1 MISLILLLFVFFTFT
16 SCGEN
21 TEVPVT
27 PPGNIVDD
35 SGSTGK
41 PDNPDNPN
49 NPDNPDNPDDPN
61 NPDNPVNPGPVITE
75 VEFIVSL
82 TYNKK
87 TYIPEKDEVITV
99 IWADDYSQ
107 YTQTIGEDGFAKKV
121 LDGEFYVYLDNT
133 PKGYTY
139 DANIYVADNENP
151 VIEIELLKIAKVSK
165 GKGTALYSEYQLSS
179 EGTYRS
185 EIKKKN
191 QKVYYE
197 YQPKKSGYYV
207 IESFVNVYADMVN
220 PKVDIYTG
228 TFAAKYFSETLD
240 DGGKYLK
247 GGYTRNFKWVV
258 KLTQQELKN
267 VYTFAVFAD
276 SKTGEY
282 PVYVD
287 FRISYEGEYYKES
300 TLAKMME
307 AEEIKANTY
316 CMDCAKFLDSENT
329 PKVCPYCKSK
339 SITTS
344 TRTPDYK
351 STKYK
356 FINSD
361 HGTGSYYASFT
372 NGTGYLEGDDF
383 KYNEETGYWHVY
395 DHKTKTYGPVLCA
408 KITQPCAYYD
418 ESLNLIES
426 HGNKNLTVSNLTENY
441 KQFVEVQY
449 AAICNSDGVCY
460 VTNEMKEFL
469 QKFSVS
475 QRLFFDGNGFVES
488 SGVYA
493 IEEDQWLFACGWYE
507 EK

>member
-1 MISLILLLFVFFTFT
+1 MKVKRKIISIFIFLLMIFTFA
-16 SCGEN
+16 SCGTN
-21 TEVPVT
+21 TEVPVI
-27 PPGNIVDD
+27 PGGGIIDD
-35 SGSTGK
+35 DPTGSDNPDKPTDPNDPNNQNK
-41 PDNPDNPN
+41 PTDPDNPI
-49 NPDNPDNPDDPN
+49 
-61 NPDNPVNPGPVITE
+61 NPGPSVTE
-75 VEFIVSL
+75 VEFVVSL
-82 TYNKK
+82 IYNKK
-87 TYIPEKDEVITV
+87 LYVPKADEVITV

-107 YTQTIGEDGFAKKV
+107 YTQVIGQDGYAKIV
-121 LDGEFYVYLDNT
+121 LDGDFYVYLDNT
-133 PKGYTY
+133 PSGYTY
-139 DANIYVADNENP
+139 DANIYLADNENP
-151 VIEIELLKIAKVSK
+151 VVEIELLKISKVTR
-165 GKGTALYSEYQLSS
+165 GKGTALYSEYEVSS

-185 EIKKKN
+185 EIKKKD

-197 YQPKKSGYYV
+197 YQPKKAGYYV
-207 IESFVNVYADMVN
+207 IESFVNVYSDMVN

-247 GGYTRNFKWVV
+247 GGYTKNFKWVV

-276 SKTGEY
+276 SKTGDY

-287 FRISYEGEYYKES
+287 FRISYEGEYYIES

-307 AEEIKANTY
+307 ATEIKEVTPN
-316 CMDCAKFLDSENT
+316 FDS
-329 PKVCPYCKSK
+329 
-339 SITTS
+339 
-344 TRTPDYK
+344 R
-351 STKYK
+351 KYA

-361 HGTGSYYASFT
+361 FGTGNYYASYT
-372 NGTGYLEGDDF
+372 NGTGFLDGNNF
-383 KYNEETGYWHVY
+383 KYNEETGYWHLY
-395 DHKTKTYGPVLCA
+395 DQKTNTFGPILCA
-408 KITQPCAYYD
+408 KITKPCAYYD

-441 KQFVEVQY
+441 KQFIEVQY
-449 AAICNSDGVCY
+449 AAVCNSDGVCY
-460 VTNEMKEFL
+460 VTNELKEFL

-488 SGVYA
+488 TGVYA